1 MRLKRTGSRS
11 RRVVGRRRMPRKFRR
26 TGLRRH
32 RSTGTAVRV
41 YVSDYFSL
49 SSTGGGLP
57 VWGIANFQISSIMAS
72 LIANTPSVANYLAT
86 FEFVALKRATVTFHT
101 TGVTPFSNSTN
112 NALYPAL
119 HSAMYMDS
127 YNAVTGLGT
136 SPARALSRMPG
147 SIQALGRA
155 RLTKT
160 FYTGSICKKLD
171 MPYWQS
177 TSTIPSAYYVPPTGG
192 LLPVLTLGVNCL
204 DGVSG
209 ASTAVIGLTR
219 ISAVLVFKN
228 TKIT

>member
-1 MRLKRTGSRS
+1 MRLKRTGSRF
-11 RRVVGRRRMPRKFRR
+11 RRAVGRRRMPRKIRR

-32 RSTGTAVRV
+32 RATGSAVRV

-49 SSTGGGLP
+49 TSAGGGLP
-57 VWGIANFQISSIMAS
+57 VWGVANFQLQTIMSS
-72 LIANTPSVANYLAT
+72 LIAATPSVANYLAT
-86 FEFVALKRATVTFHT
+86 FEYVALKRATVTFHT
-101 TGVTPFSNSTN
+101 SGVTPFSNSTN
-112 NALYPAL
+112 NALYPTL

-127 YNAVTGLGT
+127 YNGVTGLGT
-136 SPARALSRMPG
+136 FPARALSRMPG
-147 SIQALGRA
+147 SVQALGRA

-177 TSTIPSAYYVPPTGG
+177 TSTAAGSYYIPPSPG

-204 DGVSG
+204 DGVAG